1 MIRLKTIFMSYVFIV
16 NKTKGTN
23 LGNADVANSFFSRF
37 KGLMMVKKLEMGLI
51 LKLPSDRSR
60 RASGIHMFFMRIPL
74 DVVFADSDKKVV
86 DTVTLDPWT
95 TYTPVA
101 PARYVIELEIGKIA
115 ESNTEIGDEL
125 DFACESA

>member
-1 MIRLKTIFMSYVFIV
+1 MSYVFIV
-16 NKTKGTN
+16 NKTKGSN
-23 LGNADVANSFFSRF
+23 LGNADVADSFFSRF
-37 KGLMMVKKLEMGLI
+37 KGLMMVKNLKRGLI

-60 RASGIHMFFMRIPL
+60 RASGIHMFFMRISL
-74 DVVFADSDKKVV
+74 DVVFADSEKKVV

-101 PARYVIELEIGKIA
+101 PARYVIELEKGKIS

-125 DFACESA
+125 DFTCEGA

>member
-1 MIRLKTIFMSYVFIV
+1 MSYVFIV

-95 TYTPVA
+95 TYTPLA

-125 DFACESA
+125 DFTCESA